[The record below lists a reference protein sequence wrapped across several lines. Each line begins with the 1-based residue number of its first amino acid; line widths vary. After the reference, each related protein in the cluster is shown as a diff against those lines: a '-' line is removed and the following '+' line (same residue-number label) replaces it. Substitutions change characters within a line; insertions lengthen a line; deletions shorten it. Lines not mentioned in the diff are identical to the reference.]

1 MHENGPTVQ
10 LSIKAPSQA
19 LTDSDAMGQLVL
31 LIAKTVT
38 LQLDDEELNVDGAE
52 KRKSG
57 GGKDNSEAAR
67 LATSRLQCQTI
78 H

>member
-1 MHENGPTVQ
+1 MNY
-10 LSIKAPSQA
+10 IKA

-57 GGKDNSEAAR
+57 GGKVSLHWISSDYKV
-67 LATSRLQCQTI
+67 T
-78 H
+78 

>member
-1 MHENGPTVQ
+1 MNC
-10 LSIKAPSQA
+10 IKA

-38 LQLDDEELNVDGAE
+38 LQLVEEELNVDGAE

-57 GGKDNSEAAR
+57 GGKVS
-67 LATSRLQCQTI
+67 L